1 MIQAKTS
8 IQIHPICMID
18 ADYDYILDGIERQE
32 KLILN
37 GMWVAIV
44 TSNGTDVKNNSA
56 ILYLVVN
63 YIIIKYLY
71 VNSIFFFIFVSFYFC
86 VW

>member
-37 GMWVAIV
+37 GI
-44 TSNGTDVKNNSA
+44 
-56 ILYLVVN
+56 
-63 YIIIKYLY
+63 
-71 VNSIFFFIFVSFYFC
+71 
-86 VW
+86 